1 MSRKHRRRPDPE
13 DRPRRSDPIL
23 LAVDLPR
30 LDSPTVWRAL
40 TSQVRRTSKV
50 RRT

>member
-30 LDSPTVWRAL
+30 LDSPTVCRAL
-40 TSQVRRTSKV
+40 RQVRRTSKV